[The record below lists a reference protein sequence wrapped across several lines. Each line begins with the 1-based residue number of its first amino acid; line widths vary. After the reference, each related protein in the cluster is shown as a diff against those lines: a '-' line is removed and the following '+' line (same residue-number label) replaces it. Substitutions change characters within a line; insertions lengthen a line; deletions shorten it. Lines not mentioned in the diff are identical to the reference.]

1 MEKKK
6 LLELVKVFI
15 GPMVIGAIIAY
26 VNIGLVQNG
35 TMEDI
40 TIIRIVY
47 TFSDNFIGFLKWF
60 APFMSLVLIATGMRE
75 IRGEVAS
82 FLTRFTFVLITSLL
96 AIGIISIV
104 VSMLIVPLF
113 VVDFSF
119 TDSLWPD
126 VYFTIPFF
134 KHIDVFTALIVG
146 IGVGIIAQYSSF
158 INKLLD
164 KSEVIINFVVKHIIM
179 KLSPLWII
187 GSFAGSI
194 YSMQGLSIVWFDIW
208 LSLIVTVIQVLW
220 LCGMYFILSKYSKIS
235 FKQIYNAGVR
245 IFVIVLAM
253 NGMTNSAIYPYLLD
267 EQRDLG
273 LNPDKAKFV
282 TVSSFNMPGSL
293 ISHIVFVYG
302 LALLFGLPITFV
314 SLTKYMVVLTFVLV
328 VSPAISGGVFTMTS
342 TLLAPMLGFTDP
354 MIALMSSMYFK
365 QGRYN
370 AAVNNCA
377 DFYLT
382 GLSMRRAEFECCN
395 PKHEQ
400 LEVSI

>member
-1 MEKKK
+1 MDKKK
-6 LLELVKVFI
+6 YFELIRLFI

-26 VNIGLVQNG
+26 VNIALVNKG
-35 TMEDI
+35 VMEDI
-40 TIIRIVY
+40 TLIRIVY

-60 APFMSLVLIATGMRE
+60 APFMSLILIATGVRE
-75 IRGEVAS
+75 IRGEIIS
-82 FLTRFTFVLITSLL
+82 FLTRFTFVLITSLF
-96 AIGIISIV
+96 AIGFISIIISMV
-104 VSMLIVPLF
+104 IVPLF

-119 TDSLWPD
+119 ADNAWPD

-134 KHIDVFTALIVG
+134 KYIDVFAALVIGIIVG
-146 IGVGIIAQYSSF
+146 IFAQYNQY
-158 INKLLD
+158 INKVLD
-164 KSEVIINFVVKHIIM
+164 KCEEVVSFVVKHIIM
-179 KLSPLWII
+179 KFSPLWIL

-194 YSMQGLSIVWFDIW
+194 YSMQNLSIVWFDIW
-208 LSLIVTVIQVLW
+208 LSFVITVIQFIW
-220 LCGMYFILSKYSKIS
+220 LCAMYFILSKYSKIA
-235 FKQIYNAGVR
+235 FKR
-245 IFVIVLAM
+245 IFNAASRIFMIVLAM

-273 LNPDKAKFV
+273 LNQDKAKFV

-293 ISHIVFVYG
+293 ISHIVFAYG

-314 SLTKYMVVLTFVLV
+314 SLTKYMAVLVFVLV

-342 TLLAPMLGFTDP
+342 SLLAPMLGFTDP

-382 GLSMRRAEFECCN
+382 GLSMKRTDFEQDQADIN
-395 PKHEQ
+395 
-400 LEVSI
+400 

>member
-6 LLELVKVFI
+6 LLELIKVFI
-15 GPMVIGAIIAY
+15 GPMLIGALIAY
-26 VNIGLVQNG
+26 INIGLVKNG

-40 TIIRIVY
+40 TLIRIVY

-60 APFMSLVLIATGMRE
+60 APFMSLVLIATGIRE

-96 AIGIISIV
+96 AVGFISILL
-104 VSMLIVPLF
+104 SMLIVPLF

-119 TDSLWPD
+119 ADSAWPE
-126 VYFTIPFF
+126 VYFSIPFF
-134 KHIDVFTALIVG
+134 QYMDVFSALIVG
-146 IGVGIIAQYSSF
+146 IVVGIIAQYSQF
-158 INKLLD
+158 VNKILD
-164 KSEVIINFVVKHIIM
+164 KCETAVNFVVKHIIM
-179 KLSPLWII
+179 KLSPLWIL

-208 LSLIVTVIQVLW
+208 LSFVITVIQIMW
-220 LCGMYFILSKYSKIS
+220 LCGMYFILSKYSKIG
-235 FKQIYNAGVR
+235 FKKIYNAGAR

-273 LNPDKAKFV
+273 LNQDKAKFV

-302 LALLFGLPITFV
+302 LALLFGLPITFL
-314 SLTKYMVVLTFVLV
+314 SLSKYMVVLAFVLV
-328 VSPAISGGVFTMTS
+328 VSPAISGGVFAMTS
-342 TLLAPMLGFTDP
+342 TLLSPMLGFTDP

-382 GLSMRRAEFECCN
+382 GLSMRRSEFKQ
-395 PKHEQ
+395 PK
-400 LEVSI
+400 